1 MGKNR
6 VIKSLG
12 NIIGN
17 VVLHKIKLKHTN
29 RPESVDH
36 LFSEIGTYRD
46 NALEIAQKYNWNE
59 SDKQKIKQEAIK
71 EFNKR
76 IKKYKDVKFPINEI
90 EKLIEETLIDILG

>member
-6 VIKSLG
+6 IIKSLG

-46 NALEIAQKYNWNE
+46 NALEIAQEYNWNE
-59 SDKQKIKQEAIK
+59 SDKQRIKQESIK
-71 EFNKR
+71 EFKKR
-76 IKKYKDVKFPINEI
+76 IKKYKDVKFPLKEVEKFIDETINEI
-90 EKLIEETLIDILG
+90 LM

>member
-29 RPESVDH
+29 MPESTNH
-36 LFSEIGTYRD
+36 LFFEIGTYRD
-46 NALEIAQKYNWNE
+46 NALEIAQQFNWNE
-59 SDKQKIKQEAIK
+59 SDKQRIKQESIK

-76 IKKYKDVKFPINEI
+76 IKKYPDVKFT
-90 EKLIEETLIDILG
+90 KEELNSLIDETINGCIS

>member
-6 VIKSLG
+6 IIKSLG

-17 VVLHKIKLKHTN
+17 VVLHKIKLKYTN
-29 RPESVDH
+29 MPESANH

-46 NALEIAQKYNWNE
+46 NALEIAQEYNWNE
-59 SDKQKIKQEAIK
+59 SDKQRIKQEAIK
-71 EFNKR
+71 EFKKR
-76 IKKYKDVKFPINEI
+76 IKKYKDVKFPINET